1 MGVFVRYQKFHT
13 FCFYCIFWKIINGL
27 PFICNLITFTPFVLN
42 LREHQKALIYCF
54 PVLGRNANFSFSSS
68 RRILIHWSYT
78 LKRKPPPAHPPPSRS
93 LQLQPF
99 IYKPS
104 YPMSSSLSATTSAE
118 SRSWTIQFHIPS
130 PHLPKFF
137 QHLVLAQHLY
147 KWLMPNLGCCCFFNF
162 YNNLISTPLQPFP
175 PLSTS

>member
-78 LKRKPPPAHPPPSRS
+78 LKRKPPPAHHPPPG
-93 LQLQPF
+93 L
-99 IYKPS
+99 Y
-104 YPMSSSLSATTSAE
+104 SSS
-118 SRSWTIQFHIPS
+118 
-130 PHLPKFF
+130 
-137 QHLVLAQHLY
+137 HLY
-147 KWLMPNLGCCCFFNF
+147 INLAIPCHHHF
-162 YNNLISTPLQPFP
+162 QPP
-175 PLSTS
+175 PLLNQEVGQFNSIYPLHTFPNSSNILF